1 MNKLQLY
8 INRTGHTFKS
18 LLNLNPNEDVRKFV
32 CDLRRA
38 VNAIEYDSEEKN
50 IFYYVSASDEG
61 SFFTI
66 IRTIPPEHGNHLAAW
81 IYVPNGLDISAEELY
96 RLVQFTARKVSNSD
110 VTADDVAALR
120 DAFSKEYPTLPSAPA
135 MTACQ
140 GTDYAWRTYGPNTG
154 LELIDFTGRG
164 RWQQSYLPYA
174 GVILVDD
181 QLGLDVKCDNI
192 SDAELGEP
200 ATLEVPEM
208 TENGFTAY
216 VFGRKLNRP
225 MLATLGATLQVTWRR
240 PGFEDVV
247 VDQVVDSRRFTPE
260 PVATD
265 NSHKTITPE
274 SFYITSQQSREPMSG
289 CSIRVN
295 GRDITAEGRSFTSE
309 ELRQAAVIVSC
320 DGYFP
325 FSGTLDL
332 ASTKRALIQLQERRK
347 IYCFEM
353 PLVSSSL
360 GGPVR
365 FELRVKKELTASP
378 IEGYQLLDEIQE
390 GSTRTNHLGFT
401 GVETPLKAK
410 LVYAAL
416 GFVVGAI
423 LAFIL
428 GTCTRS
434 TADSTL
440 APAANPDS
448 VVAAAVPAGAIPAP
462 ETQVQGPEQPQAD
475 EQKAP
480 EAEEKPEAP
489 APANAQASAAD
500 IANAVKY
507 LDSNKTWDRAE
518 LEKNPATRGLFDD
531 MNNFRLDK
539 LIDVWGPKLK
549 DSEKM
554 QRVVTHSRYGKNK
567 KKADHTPPYD
577 KKGDNVITVQSYLN
591 RVDP

>member
-1 MNKLQLY
+1 
-8 INRTGHTFKS
+8 
-18 LLNLNPNEDVRKFV
+18 
-32 CDLRRA
+32 
-38 VNAIEYDSEEKN
+38 
-50 IFYYVSASDEG
+50 
-61 SFFTI
+61 
-66 IRTIPPEHGNHLAAW
+66 
-81 IYVPNGLDISAEELY
+81 
-96 RLVQFTARKVSNSD
+96 
-110 VTADDVAALR
+110 
-120 DAFSKEYPTLPSAPA
+120 
-135 MTACQ
+135 
-140 GTDYAWRTYGPNTG
+140 
-154 LELIDFTGRG
+154 
-164 RWQQSYLPYA
+164 
-174 GVILVDD
+174 
-181 QLGLDVKCDNI
+181 
-192 SDAELGEP
+192 
-200 ATLEVPEM
+200 
-208 TENGFTAY
+208 
-216 VFGRKLNRP
+216 
-225 MLATLGATLQVTWRR
+225 
-240 PGFEDVV
+240 
-247 VDQVVDSRRFTPE
+247 
-260 PVATD
+260 
-265 NSHKTITPE
+265 
-274 SFYITSQQSREPMSG
+274 
-289 CSIRVN
+289 
-295 GRDITAEGRSFTSE
+295 
-309 ELRQAAVIVSC
+309 
-320 DGYFP
+320 
-325 FSGTLDL
+325 
-332 ASTKRALIQLQERRK
+332 
-347 IYCFEM
+347 M